1 MKKMSLKNRKEV
13 VVNGVKVIE
22 PIITYEGSLLGGVV
36 RGDEE
41 SLIENRKRII
51 KKMSEVYQEIQQE
64 KLTKQSA
71 EKQKNL

>member
-51 KKMSEVYQEIQQE
+51 KKMAEVYQEVQRE
-64 KLTKQSA
+64 KTAKQSS
-71 EKQKNL
+71 EEQKNL

>member
-1 MKKMSLKNRKEV
+1 M

-22 PIITYEGSLLGGVV
+22 PIITYEGSFLGGIV

-51 KKMSEVYQEIQQE
+51 KKMAEVYQEIQEE
-64 KLTKQSA
+64 KLAKQSA
-71 EKQKNL
+71 EKSKES